1 MSTSSDMDSHGDK
14 EPLGPQMSKNRMR
27 KQEKFLRR
35 VEAKK
40 RGRKEEQRKARE
52 RYKEERKEGGEH
64 KEDLRRAQLDRLQAA
79 MTDGKAARVC
89 IDLQFEQLMNEKELK
104 QLAGQLRRVYG
115 SNKSSSAPFHLHFVN
130 LVPESKIHRICREKN
145 DGFDQYLVTF
155 EENGVQDL
163 FEQDEVLIGI
173 LNQHMANCLS
183 FIHSINIKGDKT
195 FCKTFESAYYTC
207 FKCFKLNHLITQWP
221 FNNGWNWFYE
231 C

>member
-115 SNKSSSAPFHLHFVN
+115 SNKSSPAPFHLHFVN

-155 EENGVQDL
+155 EESGVQDL
-163 FEQDEVLIGI
+163 FEQDEVLIVI

-195 FCKTFESAYYTC
+195 FCKTFLVTN
-207 FKCFKLNHLITQWP
+207 F
-221 FNNGWNWFYE
+221 
-231 C
+231 